1 VKKILL
7 ITNIIAP
14 YRITMFNEINKQ
26 IKDDFCV
33 WFMRETEP
41 NRQWKINYKNI
52 KFPYT
57 ILKGFTINLKYPI
70 EKYLHI
76 NPGFYKK
83 LIKYKPDVVIVGGYD
98 SIHYYLASIYTR
110 RYNKKL
116 IIWVESHEL
125 SSKRNKGLIGKIKKY
140 AVSIADNYI
149 ASSIL
154 AKKYLISFG
163 ADEEKIKIVYNTV
176 DTNIFQKYSNQ
187 MCKKIKERSIDNY
200 KLRKFIY
207 VGQLEERKGLKY
219 GIKALSKIDYNW
231 KLFVVGEGTKRKL
244 LENLVN
250 NLGIK
255 KKVMFLGFLNREE
268 IAKLY
273 SKSDFF
279 LFPTLND
286 PCPLVVNE
294 ALSSGLF
301 CIISKLA
308 GNAKDFIIEGKNGYT
323 FDPYNID
330 DIVNKINF
338 ALKLKEIDKEFIKES
353 IEKASPENV
362 SKQFIN
368 AINRY

>member
-26 IKDDFCV
+26 IKGDFCV

-41 NRQWKINYKNI
+41 NRQWEINYKNI

-70 EKYLHI
+70 KKYLHI

-98 SIHYYLASIYTR
+98 SIHYYLVS
-110 RYNKKL
+110 RYVKRFDKKL
-116 IIWVESHEL
+116 ILWVESHEL
-125 SSKRNKGLIGKIKKY
+125 SSMKNKGLFGKIKNY
-140 AVSIADNYI
+140 AVSVADSYI

-163 ADEEKIKIVYNTV
+163 AGEKHINIVYNTV
-176 DTNIFQKYSNQ
+176 DTNIFQKYSNHVF
-187 MCKKIKERSIDNY
+187 KRINEKNIDNY

-207 VGQLEERKGLKY
+207 VGQLEERKGLEY
-219 GIKALSKIDYNW
+219 GIKALSKIDCDW
-231 KLFVVGEGTKRKL
+231 KLLIIGEGAKRKL

-250 NLGIK
+250 KLGIK
-255 KKVMFLGFLNREE
+255 KKVIFLGFLNREK

-273 SKSDFF
+273 SESDFF

-301 CIISKLA
+301 CIISKFA

-330 DIVNKINF
+330 DIVDKINF
-338 ALKLKEIDKEFIKES
+338 ALKLKEIDKEFIKKS

-362 SKQFIN
+362 SKQFLN
-368 AINRY
+368 AINGQ